1 MKSPLIIGSDASA
14 LSAASLAILKN
25 QALIS
30 INQDELGQQ
39 GTLRAA
45 YTSDGHRAPAVP
57 APPPPPVPEKQVA
70 GWMAPCTFGTA
81 VAAQRWEISGRR
93 LMQASTQ
100 KCLARTAAGAVTVAA
115 CDPSAKLQQWDL
127 SRVNSTVSQ
136 VRDDEG
142 GLCLTFNSSSLHME
156 ACGTETGDKTTAH
169 DCTQGNCRFSGII
182 YQLWYLNSLS
192 QMTSAITN
200 IPNGGGT
207 LLPSLPGFPTNTPW
221 CLATAPN
228 AAPAPPPAPPAVDS
242 SMPLQ
247 VWAGPL
253 AGGDF
258 VVLLLNTGNGTQEI
272 TAHWADIGLKGGVAA
287 KAIDVWTGK
296 DLGTKTGTIS
306 ASVASHDSAVFR
318 LAPTTLR
325 TDDGAAGRAKQ
336 VRWFARDLEVA
347 R

>member
-25 QALIS
+25 QALIA
-30 INQDELGQQ
+30 INQDEMGQQ

-100 KCLARTAAGAVTVAA
+100 KCLARTAAGAVTIAA

-136 VRDDEG
+136 VRDDK

-156 ACGTETGDKTTAH
+156 SCRKEAGDKSTPNGSGCE
-169 DCTQGNCRFSGII
+169 DGNCRFSGII
-182 YQLWYLNSLS
+182 YQLWYLNTLG
-192 QMTSAITN
+192 QLASAITN
-200 IPNGGGT
+200 IPNGAET
-207 LLPSLPGFPTNTPW
+207 L
-221 CLATAPN
+221 
-228 AAPAPPPAPPAVDS
+228 
-242 SMPLQ
+242 
-247 VWAGPL
+247 
-253 AGGDF
+253 
-258 VVLLLNTGNGTQEI
+258 
-272 TAHWADIGLKGGVAA
+272 
-287 KAIDVWTGK
+287 
-296 DLGTKTGTIS
+296 
-306 ASVASHDSAVFR
+306 
-318 LAPTTLR
+318 
-325 TDDGAAGRAKQ
+325 
-336 VRWFARDLEVA
+336 
-347 R
+347 